1 MKKTTT
7 ISWILLAIA
16 FASQKSPAGRKE
28 ISEIADGINH
38 AVPTNRELEESI
50 KWLIQNGII
59 SEANKK
65 FSLSDYG
72 EKLVNNA
79 NSKTNII
86 FEIWKNLETEI
97 NEKLKDE

>member
-16 FASQKSPAGRKE
+16 LASQKYPASRRE
-28 ISEIADGINH
+28 VSEIADGINH
-38 AVPTNRELEESI
+38 AVPTNKELEESI
-50 KWLIQNGII
+50 KWLIQNKIV
-59 SEANKK
+59 SEINKR

-72 EKLVNNA
+72 EKLINKA

-97 NEKLKDE
+97 NEKLEDE

>member
-1 MKKTTT
+1 M
-7 ISWILLAIA
+7 
-16 FASQKSPAGRKE
+16 
-28 ISEIADGINH
+28 
-38 AVPTNRELEESI
+38 PTNRELEESI

>member
-16 FASQKSPAGRKE
+16 FASQKFPAGRKE

-38 AVPTNRELEESI
+38 AVPTNIELEESI
-50 KWLIQNGII
+50 KWLIKNGIV
-59 SEANKK
+59 SETNKK

-72 EKLVNNA
+72 EKLINNA
-79 NSKTNII
+79 SSKTNIM

-97 NEKLKDE
+97 NEKLKNE